1 MDEVKVYSVATKPW
15 EHGLELHIHGVGVTQ
30 THVNYP
36 EDTPELMVRDYI
48 SLILNVPYDS
58 FGVYFVPDGT

>member
-1 MDEVKVYSVATKPW
+1 MGKMKVYSVSTKPW
-15 EHGLELHIHGVGVTQ
+15 RWGLELHIHGVGVTQ
-30 THVNYP
+30 THKDYP

-58 FGVYFVPDGT
+58 FGVYFVPDSM